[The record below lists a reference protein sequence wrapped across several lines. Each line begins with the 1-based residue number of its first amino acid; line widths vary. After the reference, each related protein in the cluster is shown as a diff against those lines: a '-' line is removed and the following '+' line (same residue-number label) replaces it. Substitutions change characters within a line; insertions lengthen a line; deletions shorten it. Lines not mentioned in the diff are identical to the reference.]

1 MVRSFFRVSRAA
13 VLWALPAL
21 LTIPPARAQS
31 YTITDLGTLGG
42 ASSQAHGVN
51 GSGEIVGQALTASGD
66 DHAFRY
72 SAGVMSDLN
81 VRGSISVA
89 RAINAS
95 GQIAGYYY
103 SKSYQAFLLTN
114 GKLQDLG
121 NLGGNYSAA
130 YGVSVLGHVCGSS
143 YTRKNQEHAFLWKG
157 GKMIDLGTLGG
168 NYSSARGINKSDQV
182 VGYAYLASGAFHA
195 FLGSGGLMTDLGTL
209 GGDLS
214 QADAINDAGQVVGQ
228 AYLPGNVKAHAFLDE
243 TGPLKDLGDLSG
255 DYSEALALNST
266 GSQIVGKASVPNSS
280 GFIVYHAFL
289 WSGGSMM
296 DLNSLIPSDSG
307 WVLSE
312 ATGINDGGQIV
323 GTGTVDGQQQ
333 GFLLNPK

>member
-130 YGVSVLGHVCGSS
+130 YGISVLGHVCGSS

-157 GKMIDLGTLGG
+157 GKMIDLEQELYDKGFQ
-168 NYSSARGINKSDQV
+168 SDDEEKA
-182 VGYAYLASGAFHA
+182 GDFSEEGWASFKWRA
-195 FLGSGGLMTDLGTL
+195 
-209 GGDLS
+209 
-214 QADAINDAGQVVGQ
+214 
-228 AYLPGNVKAHAFLDE
+228 K
-243 TGPLKDLGDLSG
+243 
-255 DYSEALALNST
+255 
-266 GSQIVGKASVPNSS
+266 IVAPK
-280 GFIVYHAFL
+280 
-289 WSGGSMM
+289 
-296 DLNSLIPSDSG
+296 
-307 WVLSE
+307 
-312 ATGINDGGQIV
+312 T
-323 GTGTVDGQQQ
+323 Q
-333 GFLLNPK
+333 GMSPQRSKM